1 MADTARFQKA
11 SHALDDDHPRRD
23 IERFNARVRHFRGV
37 AASVL
42 NDAQAVWEEIWD
54 NCRDPRTCEEILEG
68 SEEAAGPMPAC
79 GWPELREKLHLL
91 GHYIDY
97 TKRLCD
103 GSLDDLASEQR
114 EV

>member
-1 MADTARFQKA
+1 MADAARLEGT
-11 SHALDDDHPRRD
+11 SRMLDEGHPRGD
-23 IERFNARVRHFRGV
+23 IERFNARLRHFRGV

-42 NDAQAVWEEIWD
+42 NDAQAVWEEIWEV
-54 NCRDPRTCEEILEG
+54 CRDPRTCEEILEG
-68 SEEAAGPMPAC
+68 IEEADGTMPAC

-103 GSLDDLASEQR
+103 GSLDDLTSGEK

>member
-1 MADTARFQKA
+1 MPDKA
-11 SHALDDDHPRRD
+11 ASRALHTNDQPHRD
-23 IERFNARVRHFRGV
+23 IERFNARLRHFRGV

-42 NDAQAVWEEIWD
+42 NDAQKTWMEIVD
-54 NCRDPRTCEEILEG
+54 ACRDSRSCEEIIEG
-68 SEEAAGPMPAC
+68 IDESGGALPSC
-79 GWPELREKLHLL
+79 GWPEFREKLHLL

-103 GSLDDLASEQR
+103 GSLDDLASGKR